1 MVEMGGKVQRM
12 LKENPTAGFDL
23 LSKLC
28 ILTGKMEKMESM
40 SVQRLCSVLRGSQ
53 ETEVPS

>member
-1 MVEMGGKVQRM
+1 MQRM